1 MTVART
7 LASLQPLTL
16 PLRGRRLIEASA
28 GTGKTWTLA
37 ALYLRLVLGHGRGA
51 DGQPGPGLLPP
62 QILVMTFT
70 EAATAEL
77 RERIRFRLAQAAD
90 FFAERLRPEDLE
102 PNDSFLPDLRDS
114 FEAQA
119 WPACSLQ
126 LSLAAQWMDNAAI
139 FTLHG
144 WSHRMLREHAFDSQS
159 LFEQTHVED
168 RESLL
173 RQAVQDYWRTWLYPL
188 PADQLQA
195 LSSQTGQ
202 TPDGLLQV
210 LRPGLRA
217 LERSPEV
224 STDNASAGI
233 ADIFQQ
239 WQDWSVKSE
248 DLLAQIRAGWSE
260 EVVAAIL
267 AAKEANL
274 LKNTRLDYLEDWLSE
289 VSLWVQG
296 SAEKLRLE
304 TLHRFKLSSLQK
316 LGWQGASAWP
326 VFSLFDDWADHAA
339 LQPDVVTSFHA
350 HALHWVHQAFV
361 QAKQQRAQFDFH
373 DLLERLYRA
382 VQSDDGRMAH
392 AIRTQY
398 PVAMVDEFQ
407 DTDPWQ
413 YGTLKRIYLGQPDA
427 MLIMIGD
434 PKQAIY
440 GFRGADLAT
449 YLKAREDTQAED
461 PEALHT
467 LLDNYRSTPALVR
480 AVNAVFSHRPAAWG
494 DLHFQPAKASKA
506 ESAPLQVQGKT
517 LAPLSF
523 AVIHNAVQNARPDP
537 MAERIVAVLGVA
549 APGDVAVLVR
559 DWVQARAVREA
570 LAARGVASVYLSERG
585 SVFKTE
591 EAQDLWLL
599 LKALAEPRRAEPLR
613 TAVATRLWGL
623 DDASLG
629 WTLQDEAAWDALQD
643 RCQSWHQIWQ
653 RQGVLPLLRHWLHDT
668 LAGQRLLASEGGER
682 RLSNLLHLG
691 ELLHQASQTLQ
702 GTSAL
707 VRHLGE
713 QIQSEVDTPEA
724 AQLRLETDAQ
734 RVQIVSFHKSKGL
747 EYPFVFV
754 PYLSAFKPPD
764 DKEQVD
770 ISEDVRLIYVAL
782 TRAKQGLWLGLNT
795 SAKEFNKAGQ
805 GSAWCQLLGRQG
817 PDDLMA
823 CLQSLQ
829 QVCTD
834 IAIEVIDAQQVPLTR
849 MPAPPADPAPR
860 KALQTRLPH
869 WPFWWTASFSAL
881 TRNLG
886 QVEVAEDASDLPQS
900 DSDERR
906 ADDQHDHR
914 SIEAWAPAEESNSS
928 PSAWQDFP
936 AGATYGTALHEL
948 LEWQAGQ
955 GWPRAKPPAS
965 LPAALQKAWSGLLQ
979 RKQKALALNA
989 TQVQQLDEWVAQTL
1003 TTPLPLTEVSSEPAL
1018 SLRLCD
1024 LPTASL
1030 FCEMPFT
1037 LPIQSMRCAAL
1048 DALIQAHLWPGRER
1062 PALNARDLHGMLTG
1076 FMDLV
1081 FEHAGRYWVLDYKSN
1096 RLPGYSRAPLEAAL
1110 LHKRYDVQSVLYT
1123 LALHRLLRN
1132 RVPGSHYEQ
1141 HMGGAVYLF
1150 MRGLGQPGAG
1160 VHAHRP
1166 PWALI
1171 DALDQGFREGDA

>member
-1 MTVART
+1 MTVARALT
-7 LASLQPLTL
+7 SLQPLTL

-90 FFAERLRPEDLE
+90 FFAERLRPEELE
-102 PNDSFLPDLRDS
+102 LNDSFLPDLRDS

-274 LKNTRLDYLEDWLSE
+274 LRNTRLDYLENWLSE

-834 IAIEVIDAQQVPLTR
+834 IAIEVIDAQQIPLTR

-1123 LALHRLLRN
+1123 LALHRLLRY
-1132 RVPGSHYEQ
+1132 RVPGYHYEQ

>member
-1 MTVART
+1 MTVARALT
-7 LASLQPLTL
+7 SLQPLTL

-233 ADIFQQ
+233 ADIFQH

-274 LKNTRLDYLEDWLSE
+274 LRNTRLDYLENWLSE

-382 VQSDDGRMAH
+382 VQSDDGRMSH

-936 AGATYGTALHEL
+936 AGATYGTALHDL

-1123 LALHRLLRN
+1123 LALHRLLRY
-1132 RVPGSHYEQ
+1132 RVPGYHYEQ

>member
-1 MTVART
+1 MTDARALT
-7 LASLQPLTL
+7 SLQPLAV

-37 ALYLRLVLGHGRGA
+37 ALYLRLVLGHGRGP

-77 RERIRFRLAQAAD
+77 RKRIRCRLAQAAD

-274 LKNTRLDYLEDWLSE
+274 LKNTRLDYLENWLSE
-289 VSLWVQG
+289 VSLWAQG
-296 SAEKLRLE
+296 SAEKVRLE

-316 LGWQGASAWP
+316 LGWQAASAWP
-326 VFSLFDDWADHAA
+326 VFSLFDEWADHAA
-339 LQPDVVTSFHA
+339 LQPDVASSFHA

-413 YGTLKRIYLGQPDA
+413 YGTLKRIYFGQPDA

-449 YLKAREDTQAED
+449 YLKAREDTRAED
-461 PEALHT
+461 PGALHT

-480 AVNAVFSHRPAAWG
+480 AVNAVFSRQPSAWG

-549 APGDVAVLVR
+549 APRDVAVLVR
-559 DWVQARAVREA
+559 DWVQAQAVREA

-629 WTLQDEAAWDALQD
+629 WTLQDEAAWDAMQD

-691 ELLHQASQTLQ
+691 ELLHQASHTLQ
-702 GTSAL
+702 GTAAL
-707 VRHLGE
+707 LRHLGE

-764 DKEQVD
+764 DKEKVD
-770 ISEDVRLIYVAL
+770 IPEDVRLIYVAL

-823 CLQSLQ
+823 CLQGLQ
-829 QVCTD
+829 QGCTD
-834 IAIEVIDAQQVPLTR
+834 IAIEVIDAQQVPLTC
-849 MPAPPADPAPR
+849 MPVAPADPAPR
-860 KALQTRLPH
+860 KALQTQLPH

-886 QVEVAEDASDLPQS
+886 QIEVAEDASDLPQS

-906 ADDQHDHR
+906 AVDQHDHR
-914 SIEAWAPAEESNSS
+914 SIEAWAQAEENNAS

-936 AGATYGTALHEL
+936 AGAVYGTALHEL

-955 GWPRAKPPAS
+955 GWPRANPPAS
-965 LPAALQKAWSGLLQ
+965 SPAPLQKAWSSLLQ

-1003 TTPLPLTEVSSEPAL
+1003 TTPLPLTEPSSAPAL

-1037 LPIQSMRCAAL
+1037 LPTQSLRCAAL

-1110 LHKRYDVQSVLYT
+1110 LHKRYDVQSALYT
-1123 LALHRLLRN
+1123 LALHRLLRH
-1132 RVPGSHYEQ
+1132 RMPDYHYEQ

-1171 DALDQGFREGDA
+1171 DALDQRFREGDA

>member
-1 MTVART
+1 MTDT
-7 LASLQPLTL
+7 LTVTSLKPLEL

-37 ALYLRLVLGHGRGA
+37 ALYLRLVLGHGRGL

-77 RERIRFRLAQAAD
+77 RERIRHRLAQAAD
-90 FFAERLRPEDLE
+90 FFAERLRPEDLAA
-102 PNDSFLPDLRDS
+102 NDSFLPELRGS

-126 LSLAAQWMDNAAI
+126 LSLAAQWMDDAAI

-159 LFEQTHVED
+159 LFEQTRVED
-168 RESLL
+168 KESLL

-202 TPDGLLQV
+202 TPDGLLKA
-210 LRPGLRA
+210 LRTGLKA

-224 STDNASAGI
+224 STEEASEGI
-233 ADIFQQ
+233 ADIFQG
-239 WQDWSVKSE
+239 WQDWSVRSE
-248 DLLAQIRAGWSE
+248 HLLAQIRAGWSE

-267 AAKEANL
+267 GAKAANL
-274 LKNTRLDYLEDWLSE
+274 LSNTRIDYLKNWLSE
-289 VSLWVQG
+289 VSLWAQG
-296 SAEKLRLE
+296 SAEKVREE
-304 TLHRFKLSSLQK
+304 TLHRFKQSNLQK
-316 LGWQGASAWP
+316 LGWQAASAWP
-326 VFSLFDDWADHAA
+326 VFSLFDEWAEHAA
-339 LQPDVVTSFHA
+339 LQPDVATSFLA

-413 YGTLKRIYLGQPDA
+413 YGTLKRIYFGQPDA

-449 YLKAREDTQAED
+449 YLKARADTRAED

-480 AVNAVFSHRPAAWG
+480 AVNAVFAHQPKAWG
-494 DLHFQPAKASKA
+494 DLHFEPAKANKA
-506 ESAPLQVQGKT
+506 ETAPLQVHGKT

-537 MAERIVAVLGVA
+537 MAERIVEVLGVA

-559 DWVQARAVREA
+559 DWVQAKAVREA
-570 LAARGVASVYLSERG
+570 LALRGVASVYLSERG

-599 LKALAEPRRAEPLR
+599 LNALAEPRRAEPLR

-623 DDASLG
+623 DDDSLG

-643 RCQSWHQIWQ
+643 RCQIWHQIWQ
-653 RQGVLPLLRHWLHDT
+653 RQGVLPMLRHWLHDT
-668 LAGQRLLASEGGER
+668 LAGQRLLASQGGER

-691 ELLHQASQTLQ
+691 ELLHQASHTLQ

-713 QIQSEVDTPEA
+713 HMQSEIDTPES

-764 DKEQVD
+764 DKEKVD
-770 ISEDVRLIYVAL
+770 IPEDVRLIYVAL

-823 CLQSLQ
+823 CLQALQ
-829 QVCTD
+829 QGCAD
-834 IAIEVIDAQQVPLTR
+834 IAIEVIDASQVAVTP
-849 MPAPPADPAPR
+849 MPSPPADPAPR
-860 KALQTRLPH
+860 KAQQPQLPH

-886 QVEVAEDASDLPQS
+886 EVTLAEDTANLPQR

-914 SIEAWAPAEESNSS
+914 AIEEWTPEEDSVS
-928 PSAWQDFP
+928 PSVWQDFP

-948 LEWQAGQ
+948 LEWQAEQ
-955 GWPRAKPPAS
+955 GWPRVNAQAS
-965 LPAALQKAWSGLLQ
+965 LQTAWANLLQ

-989 TQVQQLDEWVAQTL
+989 THVKQMDEWVALTL
-1003 TTPLPLTEVSSEPAL
+1003 TTPLPLTEPSSEPSL

-1030 FCEMPFT
+1030 FCEMQFT
-1037 LPIQSMRCAAL
+1037 LPTQSLRCADL
-1048 DALIQAHLWPGRER
+1048 DALIQDHLWPGYER

-1096 RLPGYSRAPLEAAL
+1096 RLPGYARTQLEAAL

-1123 LALHRLLRN
+1123 VALHRLLRH
-1132 RVPGSHYEQ
+1132 RVPDYHYER

-1150 MRGLGQPGAG
+1150 MRGLDQPGAG

-1171 DALDQGFREGDA
+1171 DALDQRLREGDA

>member
-7 LASLQPLTL
+7 LTSLQPLTL

-90 FFAERLRPEDLE
+90 FFAERLRPEELE
-102 PNDSFLPDLRDS
+102 LNDSFLPDLRDS

-233 ADIFQQ
+233 ADIFQH

-274 LKNTRLDYLEDWLSE
+274 LRNTRLDYLENWLSE
-289 VSLWVQG
+289 VSLWAQG
-296 SAEKLRLE
+296 SAEKVRLE
-304 TLHRFKLSSLQK
+304 TRHRFKLSSLQK

-979 RKQKALALNA
+979 CKQKALALNA

-1037 LPIQSMRCAAL
+1037 LPIQSMRCAAI

-1123 LALHRLLRN
+1123 LALHRLLRY
-1132 RVPGSHYEQ
+1132 RVPGYHYEQ

>member
-1 MTVART
+1 MTVARALT
-7 LASLQPLTL
+7 SLQPLTL

-274 LKNTRLDYLEDWLSE
+274 LRNTRLDYLENWLSE

-979 RKQKALALNA
+979 RKQKTLALNA

-1123 LALHRLLRN
+1123 LALHRLLRY
-1132 RVPGSHYEQ
+1132 RVPGYHYEQ